1 MDAVLGG
8 LELKE
13 RPLFKVTAS
22 GVHLLYAV
30 SPKAAEGLSA
40 VELVKGQPGPWSR
53 ADILV
58 WLSY

>member
-1 MDAVLGG
+1 MDAVLGR

-30 SPKAAEGLSA
+30 SHKAAEGLSA
-40 VELVKGQPGPWSR
+40 VELVNE
-53 ADILV
+53 
-58 WLSY
+58 